1 MTHIVTSTT
10 IFVNGQKSPKKIVL
24 QANPSLPSLTV
35 QNAVYKRNLCD
46 VAKGLH
52 VEDGD
57 IILSNKQMI
66 VLFS

>member
-10 IFVNGQKSPKKIVL
+10 IFVNGRKSPKKIVL
-24 QANPSLPSLTV
+24 QANPSSPSLTV
-35 QNAVYKRNLCD
+35 QNAVYKRNLYD
-46 VAKGLH
+46 EAKGLH
-52 VEDGD
+52 VEDGG

>member
-10 IFVNGQKSPKKIVL
+10 IFINGQKSPKKIVL
-24 QANPSLPSLTV
+24 QASPSLPSLTV
-35 QNAVYKRNLCD
+35 QNAAYKRNLYD
-46 VAKGLH
+46 EAKGLH